1 MSFPVIDA
9 HQHIWDPNK
18 AKYDWLGPEF
28 AELNRVF
35 EIDELLPQLAKLGI
49 KYTVQVQ
56 SADNHED
63 TGLMRDCA
71 SKYAEVAA
79 IVGFAPLDNPEE
91 TAKTIESWA
100 KDDLMVG
107 VRNLIHTKPDPKWL
121 LRADVNESLALLA
134 NAGYTFDVVSV
145 LPEQLATVSEI
156 SNSHP
161 ELRMVIDHMS
171 KPPIGLSDDR
181 EWRKL
186 MIEAAENPNVFAK
199 ISGLYSSTSDP
210 ASWTTEQIR
219 PYFDFALETFGP
231 KRLMYGGDWP
241 VALIAGG
248 YERVWNGLLPL
259 FNSLSSADR
268 EQILGRTAAEFYKIT
283 PTRLGMSA

>member
-18 AKYDWLGPEF
+18 AKYDWLGPDF

-35 EIDELLPQLAKLGI
+35 EIDELLPQLEKLGI
-49 KYTVQVQ
+49 NYTVQVQ

-71 SKYAEVAA
+71 SRYSEVAA
-79 IVGFAPLDNPEE
+79 IVGFAPLVNPEE
-91 TAKTIESWA
+91 TAITIESWA

-145 LPEQLATVSEI
+145 LPEQLAAVSEI

-186 MIEAAENPNVFAK
+186 MIEAAQNPNVFAK
-199 ISGLYSSTSDP
+199 ISGLYSATSDP
-210 ASWTTEQIR
+210 AAWTTEQIR

-231 KRLMYGGDWP
+231 QRLMYGGDWP

-259 FNSLSSADR
+259 FNALSSADR